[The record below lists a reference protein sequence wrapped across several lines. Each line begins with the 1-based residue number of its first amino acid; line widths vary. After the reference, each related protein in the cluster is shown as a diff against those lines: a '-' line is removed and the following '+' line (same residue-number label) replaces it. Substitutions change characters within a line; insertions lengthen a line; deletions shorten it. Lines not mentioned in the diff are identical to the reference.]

1 MNKHYKKALEKGV
14 AIAYGANGR
23 QFTQAISA
31 MTQDMTEEINKVKHR
46 KRQTI
51 TVKGVFKG
59 AALE

>member
-1 MNKHYKKALEKGV
+1 MNKCYKEALEKGV
-14 AIAYGANGR
+14 AIAYGANGS
-23 QFTQAISA
+23 QFIKAISD
-31 MTQDMTEEINKVKHR
+31 MTADMTEEINKVKHR